1 MGYYTSLT
9 SFKCMEC
16 ITSSFLLAAQQIDAM
31 SSLSC
36 SCFLAALIQRMIPII
51 IITSLTAYMG
61 MMIVVAF
68 IMILGSNDAL
78 WQLEDALGVAQHH
91 NAMMGTAKQHVD
103 DDYSL
108 QLKCGLEKVA
118 LHIGQLLKMKLSTAL
133 GQN

>member
-1 MGYYTSLT
+1 
-9 SFKCMEC
+9 
-16 ITSSFLLAAQQIDAM
+16 
-31 SSLSC
+31 
-36 SCFLAALIQRMIPII
+36 
-51 IITSLTAYMG
+51 MG